1 MTDRTSSSVYGDIGC
16 GVMGGADNGPA
27 VLYDVCSFCIALSV
41 GME

>member
-16 GVMGGADNGPA
+16 GVMMGADKGPA
-27 VLYDVCSFCIALSV
+27 ALYDLCSFCMALLV